1 MASVVA
7 RQAKSSFAENWESH
21 ARCISLRGRAWGAGA
36 EAPLQ
41 INHLMSRNRKTLR
54 GDSVFELKRVDLLRW
69 GDIYGL
75 KVYTSILSANFETGA
90 RKEKGDPKEARWVYN
105 FKKFGKCAD
114 EVRLMVSVLAAHLG
128 CLDIVAV
135 PGSGTEAN
143 QLQKLF
149 GTKIERIKEVQTRK
163 NRHKEP
169 LPDDYEDSYVIH
181 TEEIRGEKILVVDD
195 ITTTGTT
202 LNHFADSLGKIGYE
216 VIKAAI
222 GLDYKLDIQEGEP
235 LYVYIEPAKTRKSFG
250 TIDVGVR
257 YGPPC
262 KICSHPQAQE
272 FNRGLILSL
281 PGKEGTIRGYSGVTL
296 LIVDEAARVSD
307 DLYYSIRPMLAVSGG
322 RLMALSTP
330 FGKRGWFWEEWRG
343 NGDWLRIKVTAEEC
357 PRISKE
363 FLEEERQHL
372 GTWWFNQE
380 YLCEF
385 LDSQTAVFR
394 LEDIEKMFGEEVEK
408 WQL

>member
-1 MASVVA
+1 LFRKVINFYRSLENSVPPEQESA
-7 RQAKSSFAENWESH
+7 LRLQLEN
-21 ARCISLRGRAWGAGA
+21 G
-36 EAPLQ
+36 
-41 INHLMSRNRKTLR
+41 SR
-54 GDSVFELKRVDLLRW
+54 
-69 GDIYGL
+69 I
-75 KVYTSILSANFETGA
+75 I
-90 RKEKGDPKEARWVYN
+90 
-105 FKKFGKCAD
+105 
-114 EVRLMVSVLAAHLG
+114 
-128 CLDIVAV
+128 
-135 PGSGTEAN
+135 
-143 QLQKLF
+143 
-149 GTKIERIKEVQTRK
+149 
-163 NRHKEP
+163 
-169 LPDDYEDSYVIH
+169 
-181 TEEIRGEKILVVDD
+181 
-195 ITTTGTT
+195 
-202 LNHFADSLGKIGYE
+202 
-216 VIKAAI
+216 
-222 GLDYKLDIQEGEP
+222 
-235 LYVYIEPAKTRKSFG
+235 
-250 TIDVGVR
+250 
-257 YGPPC
+257 
-262 KICSHPQAQE
+262 
-272 FNRGLILSL
+272 SL